1 MGNTLYERQSVTIND
16 DEGWI
21 ACLYVSEDGVRCLV
35 EAQSRMLC
43 EKHEKQAR
51 RGGWIW
57 KYPGNYLDD
66 YTGEG
71 EDALDEVCH
80 WLFAFDMDTVMSVAE
95 GEDFNLVVKFAESGR
110 FRGRFDGV
118 GWGGYVVDE
127 LCAYCLKNKIVKRLL
142 CETCY
147 KHEREAGHLWRYPTN
162 RYLGNVAG
170 HAWWMLTY
178 QRDRLEAIAGSYG
191 VSFGVSSAQTT

>member
-1 MGNTLYERQSVTIND
+1 MGNTLYERQSVNAG

-21 ACLYVSEDGVRCLV
+21 ACLMDGCLV

-80 WLFAFDMDTVMSVAE
+80 WLFAFDMDTMMSVAE
-95 GEDFNLVVKFAESGR
+95 SEEFGFDLVVKFAESGYY
-110 FRGRFDGV
+110 RGRFQGV

-147 KHEREAGHLWRYPTN
+147 KHEREAGHLYRYPT
-162 RYLGNVAG
+162 RKYLDNVAG

-178 QRDRLEAIAGSYG
+178 QRDRLEAVGSSYG